1 MRRLVIAGLLAMLLV
16 FAGQVLAQDDVS
28 LPPASWYAWIYGGD
42 NEQLYLVN
50 PDGLQATVLRP
61 TLASEV
67 AGGMRQM
74 LVSRDGRYLV
84 QAFSLEDDRYA
95 LLIYD
100 FLTGTTTP
108 ILTNP
113 GQEIRL
119 GHLGAASFDAD
130 SQTVAITLVEMEPG
144 FSEWSVALID
154 LETGSLAAQI
164 TRAEIIANLTGGSAM
179 LVDALSNVMGTFF
192 PVPTYIDDGGNV
204 HFQVVLGFAG
214 GAPTYPAFSWNPQT
228 NAVTASPYVQSSG
241 QIHLPSG
248 DMIYAIT
255 DPALASIEPAGPYEP
270 NNTIVRGTP
279 LGAGMHEQVLYINS
293 DFAHL
298 GPRWA
303 LGTQLIAFSKY
314 NTAGDGRWALAQP
327 GSSGPALDLPTNIT
341 DLHGFGAGALTVSEV
356 GPMGFDV
363 VLYSALTMGT
373 TIWQGPADTGFPRV
387 LWALPDGE
395 SFALDVIA
403 LSPLVT
409 VGSTVPD
416 IAVLPGQPAT
426 ENIVHCEGAPP
437 SIIGLGMRAR
447 VTIID
452 GAALNTRNQPGTGH
466 PIARVLLE
474 GEEFDVISG
483 PACADGFTWW
493 QIRMSDGLVAWAAE
507 GNSDRYFMEP
517 TASG

>member
-279 LGAGMHEQVLYINS
+279 LGAGIDSRLSAPPGLAARI
-293 DFAHL
+293 
-298 GPRWA
+298 GPDELTEA
-303 LGTQLIAFSKY
+303 LGALLENAMRHARGVVRISARRKDGRILIAIQD
-314 NTAGDGRWALAQP
+314 DGPGVPEAELERLTQRGLSLDPSGEGQGIGLAVVADIVDAAQGELRLRNAHP
-327 GSSGPALDLPTNIT
+327 GFLAE
-341 DLHGFGAGALTVSEV
+341 LHLEA
-356 GPMGFDV
+356 
-363 VLYSALTMGT
+363 
-373 TIWQGPADTGFPRV
+373 
-387 LWALPDGE
+387 
-395 SFALDVIA
+395 
-403 LSPLVT
+403 
-409 VGSTVPD
+409 
-416 IAVLPGQPAT
+416 
-426 ENIVHCEGAPP
+426 APP
-437 SIIGLGMRAR
+437 ASQ
-447 VTIID
+447 
-452 GAALNTRNQPGTGH
+452 GAAPS
-466 PIARVLLE
+466 P
-474 GEEFDVISG
+474 FPKS
-483 PACADGFTWW
+483 P
-493 QIRMSDGLVAWAAE
+493 
-507 GNSDRYFMEP
+507 
-517 TASG
+517 